1 MQASGFKVLDI
12 QGLNIEKDSD
22 IVRVTPNFIASF
34 AESIDRP
41 DADAIFISCG
51 ALRSLDIVDQLE
63 QQVQKPVIC
72 SN

>member
-1 MQASGFKVLDI
+1 MQASGFKGLDI

-22 IVRVTPNFIASF
+22 MVRVTPNFIASF
-34 AESIDRP
+34 AESIDRS

>member
-1 MQASGFKVLDI
+1 MQASGFKGLDI

-22 IVRVTPNFIASF
+22 MVRVTPNFIASF

-41 DADAIFISCG
+41 DADAIFINCG

-63 QQVQKPVIC
+63 
-72 SN
+72 